1 MLSRFFIDRPV
12 FANVIA
18 IMTMIAGAV
27 ALGNL
32 PVAQFPIIT
41 PPTVIVSTSYP
52 GASAEVLA
60 DAVASLIEQEI
71 NGVQDMLY
79 MSSSCSN
86 DGSYRL
92 TVTFEIGTDLDKAQ
106 VLVQNRLAVALPR
119 LPQEVQRMGVTA
131 QKQAANFLMAVVL
144 TSPDRSL
151 RRAVPGQ
158 LRHPPNQEHLTRMRG
173 VGNCDVF
180 GGSRYGMRI
189 WIDPEKL
196 KARDLS
202 AEDVLAAIREQNVQ
216 VAAGQVGQ
224 SPAPADAGLS
234 VQRDDARA
242 GCASPSSSATSS
254 SRSTI
259 PIRAR
264 RA

>member
-27 ALGNL
+27 ALRGL
-32 PVAQFPIIT
+32 PVEQFPSIT
-41 PPTVIVSTSYP
+41 PPTVVVSTSYP
-52 GASAEVLA
+52 GANAEVLS
-60 DAVASLIEQEI
+60 DAVGALIEQEI
-71 NGVQDMLY
+71 NGVEGMIY

-106 VLVQNRLAVALPR
+106 VLVQNRLAAALPR
-119 LPQEVQRMGVTA
+119 LPQEVQRLGVLA
-131 QKQAANFLMAVVL
+131 QKQSTNFLLAVAL
-144 TSPDRSL
+144 TSRDGRYDELFLGNYATL
-151 RRAVPGQ
+151 RIKNTLSRIP
-158 LRHPPNQEHLTRMRG
+158 G
-173 VGNCDVF
+173 VGGCDVF

-189 WIDPEKL
+189 WINPESL

-202 AEDVLAAIREQNVQ
+202 TEDVLAAIREQNVQ

-224 SPAPADAGLS
+224 SPVPDTQAFQYNVTTPGRLRDAEQFGDII
-234 VQRDDARA
+234 VKVDDSDTRARA
-242 GCASPSSSATSS
+242 
-254 SRSTI
+254 
-259 PIRAR
+259 
-264 RA
+264 